1 MERARL
7 LDDLGPLYH
16 SYRFFGVDN
25 PQIVNFAAN
34 QRCKEAIILSY
45 ILNGIAKSRSS
56 MNEPVSFAELFC
68 ADGYFTML
76 AARLGATS
84 AIGIDSNRDG
94 HSAAAP
100 VIAGRLGLNNVRFDL
115 REVDTIT
122 ELDAYDVVANIGGL
136 YHVSNPIE
144 ILRKSY
150 DLAKRY
156 LIVQSVVSLASNRDD
171 YFVSPAP
178 GWQHGCRFSPQSFTK
193 MVESQGYRILDRFY
207 NELEGNARPEDR
219 GSVYFLIEKYR
230 SGV

>member
-1 MERARL
+1 VTDRARL

-45 ILNGIAKSRSS
+45 ILNGIAKSRKS
-56 MNEPVSFAELFC
+56 MDAPVSFAELFC

-76 AARLGATS
+76 ARRLGATT
-84 AIGIDSNRDG
+84 AVGIDSNRDG
-94 HSAAAP
+94 HTALAP
-100 VIAGRLGLNNVRFDL
+100 KIAERLGLDNVRF
-115 REVDTIT
+115 EVRDVNSIA
-122 ELDAYDVVANIGGL
+122 DVNAYDVVANLGGL

-150 DLAKRY
+150 ELARRY
-156 LIVQSVVSLASNRDD
+156 LIVQTVVSLTSTSDD

-178 GWQHGCRFSPQSFTK
+178 GWNWGSRFSLQSFIKT
-193 MVESQGYRILDRFY
+193 VQSQGYRVLDGFF
-207 NELEGNARPEDR
+207 NELEGNVRPEDR
-219 GSVYFLIEKYR
+219 GSVYMLIEKATA
-230 SGV
+230 

>member
-1 MERARL
+1 MEREHL

-25 PQIVNFAAN
+25 PQIINFAAN

-45 ILNGIAKSRSS
+45 ILNGIAKTRTS

-76 AARLGATS
+76 AARLGAT
-84 AIGIDSNRDG
+84 AATGIDSNRDG
-94 HSAAAP
+94 HSAPAP
-100 VIAGRLGLNNVRFDL
+100 IIAGRLGLDNVRFEL
-115 REVDTIT
+115 RDVNSIAEIDG
-122 ELDAYDVVANIGGL
+122 YDVVANIGGL

-150 DLAKRY
+150 DLAKHY
-156 LIVQSVVSLASNRDD
+156 LIVQSVVSLVSNRDD

-178 GWQHGCRFSPQSFTK
+178 GLQHGCRFSPQSFTK
-193 MVESQGYRILDRFY
+193 MVESQGYRIIDRFY

-219 GSVYFLIEKYR
+219 GSVYFLIEKR
-230 SGV
+230 GSGV